1 MEKMDIEDVLDKYWK
16 KQDTTKIQTLV
27 ININI
32 EPIFGFFL
40 YNTIV

>member
-1 MEKMDIEDVLDKYWK
+1 MEKMDIDVLDQYWK

-27 ININI
+27 ININM
-32 EPIFGFFL
+32 EPIFCFFL